1 MMARMFLR
9 QARRLAMF
17 RFLARRAVESSD
29 LLTSQLYDQKGFYPA
44 FLRDLSGAVSE
55 VIIESPFISHKRIN
69 ALYPSFRAAAKRGV
83 VIVIN
88 TRHPS
93 EHDPDY
99 APQVARAITEL
110 QDLGV
115 NVLFT
120 GGHHRKLAIID
131 RHILWE
137 GSLNILSQGDSCEIM
152 RRIMSDVLV
161 EQMIRFVDIER
172 FL

>member
-1 MMARMFLR
+1 MFSFLR
-9 QARRLAMF
+9 HQT
-17 RFLARRAVESSD
+17 SD
-29 LLTSQLYDQKGFYPA
+29 PGSLLTSRLYDQTDFYPA
-44 FLRDLSGAVSE
+44 FIRDLSDAMRE

-99 APQVARAITEL
+99 APQAVRAITEL
-110 QDLGV
+110 QNLGAK
-115 NVLFT
+115 VLFT

-131 RHILWE
+131 RGILWE

-152 RRIMSDVLV
+152 RRIMSAVLV

>member
-1 MMARMFLR
+1 
-9 QARRLAMF
+9 MF
-17 RFLARRAVESSD
+17 RFHARHTAGAND
-29 LLTSQLYDQKGFYPA
+29 LLTSQLFDQNSFYPA
-44 FLRDLSGAVSE
+44 LERDLSKATSE

-69 ALYPSFRAAAKRGV
+69 ALYPSFRALAKRGV

-93 EHDPDY
+93 EHDEY
-99 APQVARAITEL
+99 APQAAQSLAKL

-115 NVLFT
+115 KLLYT
-120 GGHHRKLAIID
+120 GGHHRKLAIVD
-131 RHILWE
+131 RRILWE

-152 RRIMSDVLV
+152 RRVTSDTLA
-161 EQMIRFVDIER
+161 EQMIRFIGIGR